1 MQKLKL
7 SQQKTNLNKPEFSSS
22 GKVRDT
28 LPVLDVPENERWRL
42 GMTSA
47 LMKIKKES
55 I

>member
-7 SQQKTNLNKPEFSSS
+7 SQQKTNLNMPEFNSSW
-22 GKVRDT
+22 KVKDA
-28 LPVLDVPENERWRL
+28 LDVLGVPENERWRL
-42 GMTSA
+42 GMIIA